1 MSGFAGSTDPTPYI
15 TMAYLIG
22 FGTLGGFTA
31 WIFIQ
36 RRKLR
41 MLIAALEQE
50 PFDKGQR
57 Q

>member
-1 MSGFAGSTDPTPYI
+1 MNGFGGGTDPTPYI

-22 FGTLGGFTA
+22 FGALGGFTA

-41 MLIAALEQE
+41 LLIAALEQE
-50 PFDKGQR
+50 PKDRG
-57 Q
+57 